1 MKNIATRTSKKPIML
16 SGIQPTNNLTLGN
29 YLGSIKPFIKLQNKY
44 KMFVF
49 VADLHAL
56 TNNFDKNSLANN
68 KKNVICSY
76 YAAGIDFKKCI
87 IFNQS
92 DVISHNDVSH
102 VLLCH
107 TTLGELERMTQFKDK
122 ALSKNNNNTFYIKTG
137 LLTYPVLM
145 AADILLYDA
154 NAVIVGADQK
164 QHLELTR
171 NIATRMNNK
180 YGKMFVLPEP
190 VIMTHAAKVMD
201 LLNPSIKMSKSN
213 PNPKGVIF
221 LSDQLNVIRKKIMQA
236 KTDNF
241 NRINYDTKKQP
252 GISNL
257 LEIYSV
263 INNKSIEDIV
273 KKYKNKNYAVFKNDL
288 ANLVCKEIGAF
299 QTKFEK
305 AQAIFNKQIKP
316 LLVKNAKICT
326 QIVRKKTNSVYKKI
340 GLQ

>member
-1 MKNIATRTSKKPIML
+1 MKNTFTKTNKKPIML

-29 YLGSIKPFIKLQNKY
+29 YLGSIKPYIKLQNKY
-44 KMFVF
+44 KMYVF

-56 TNNFDKNSLANN
+56 TNKFDKNNLVNN
-68 KKNVICSY
+68 KRNIVCAY
-76 YAAGIDFKKCI
+76 YAAGLDFNKCI

-122 ALSKNNNNTFYIKTG
+122 GLSKNDNNTFYVRTG

-190 VIMTHAAKVMD
+190 VIMAHSARVMD
-201 LLNPSIKMSKSN
+201 LLDPSIKMSKSN
-213 PNPKGVIF
+213 TNPKGVIY
-221 LSDQLNVIRKKIMQA
+221 LSDPLNVVYKKIMQA
-236 KTDNF
+236 KTDSF
-241 NRINYDTKKQP
+241 NKVNYDVKKQP

-257 LEIYSV
+257 IEIYVAISN
-263 INNKSIEDIV
+263 ISIETIV
-273 KKYKNKNYAVFKNDL
+273 KKYANQNYAVFKKDL
-288 ANLVCKEIGAF
+288 ANLVCKELKTF
-299 QTKFEK
+299 QTKFKK
-305 AQAIFNKQIKP
+305 AEAIFDKQIKP

-326 QIVRKKTNSVYKKI
+326 QIVRKKTSLVYKKI

>member
-1 MKNIATRTSKKPIML
+1 MKTTSKPIML

-29 YLGSIKPFIKLQNKY
+29 YLGSIKPYIMLQNKY

-56 TNNFDKNSLANN
+56 TNNFDKNKLLDN
-68 KKNVICSY
+68 KKNVVCSY
-76 YAAGIDFKKCI
+76 YAAGLDFKKCI

-122 ALSKNNNNTFYIKTG
+122 ALSKSDNNTFYIRTG

-171 NIATRMNNK
+171 NIAIRMNNK
-180 YGKMFVLPEP
+180 YGNMFVLPEP
-190 VIMTHAAKVMD
+190 VIMSHAARVMD
-201 LLNPSIKMSKSN
+201 LLDPSIKMSKSN
-213 PNPKGVIF
+213 TNPKGVIF
-221 LSDQLNVIRKKIMQA
+221 LSDPLDVIQKKIMQA
-236 KTDNF
+236 KTDSLNKV
-241 NRINYDTKKQP
+241 NYDPQKQP
-252 GISNL
+252 GVSNL
-257 LEIYSV
+257 LEIYNAISN
-263 INNKSIEDIV
+263 ISIPNIV
-273 KKYKNKNYAVFKNDL
+273 KKYANKNYADFKKDL
-288 ANLVCKEIGAF
+288 AKLVCQEISAF
-299 QTKFEK
+299 QVKFKK
-305 AQAIFNKQIKP
+305 ANQIFAKQIKP
-316 LLVKNAKICT
+316 ILIKNAKICT
-326 QIVRKKTNSVYKKI
+326 QIVRKKTQLVYKKI
-340 GLQ
+340 GLI